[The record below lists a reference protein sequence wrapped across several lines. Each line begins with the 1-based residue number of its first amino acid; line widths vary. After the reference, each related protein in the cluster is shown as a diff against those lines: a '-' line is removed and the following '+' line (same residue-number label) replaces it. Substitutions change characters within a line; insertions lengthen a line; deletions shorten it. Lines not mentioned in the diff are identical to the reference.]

1 MLMKNLKVGAKMG
14 IVVLLVVIMAV
25 ASGLVSLGNMIQIK
39 SRSLESMETSLRED
53 YDKTIKEQVDTA
65 LSLLETINNSYDD
78 VEQAKKAAADELR
91 ELRYGENGY
100 FWADQSDGTNVVLL
114 GNDT

>member
-39 SRSLESMETSLRED
+39 SRSLESM
-53 YDKTIKEQVDTA
+53 
-65 LSLLETINNSYDD
+65 
-78 VEQAKKAAADELR
+78 
-91 ELRYGENGY
+91 
-100 FWADQSDGTNVVLL
+100 
-114 GNDT
+114 